1 MENQPP
7 KFVRWA
13 VLIGIVVLINVFS
26 FISVSY
32 VFPEPEYNDFCE
44 QQSVIDVDLIKDEAQ
59 CSELGGSWNDYRN
72 LKPGPQDLQGFCDLY
87 KECSGAFDDARVDH
101 AQTVFLILLGIA
113 AASII
118 LGMFLKGSSIV
129 AAGLSYGGVVLLVT
143 SGMRYLGDLD
153 QLIQIV
159 AVGAALVLVLVIAY
173 RKFKD

>member
-32 VFPEPEYNDFCE
+32 VLPAPEYSDFCE
-44 QQSVIDVDLIKDEAQ
+44 QRNVGVIETEEQ
-59 CSELGGSWNDYRN
+59 CVTNDGKWNAY
-72 LKPGPQDLQGFCDLY
+72 QGVPKADDAPSGYCDLNY
-87 KECSGAFDDARVDH
+87 ECSMAYDDARVNNS
-101 AQTVFLILLGIA
+101 QTAFLSLLVAGA
-113 AASII
+113 VAII

-129 AAGLSYGGVVLLVT
+129 AAGLSYGGVVLLIA
-143 SGMRYLGDLD
+143 SGTRYLGDLD
-153 QLIQIV
+153 QLVQIL
-159 AVGAALVLVLVIAY
+159 AVGAALILVLAIAY

>member
-32 VFPEPEYNDFCE
+32 VFPEPEYETFCG
-44 QQSVIDVDLIKDEAQ
+44 D
-59 CSELGGSWNDYRN
+59 RN
-72 LKPGPQDLQGFCDLY
+72 LPSKLVETEASCTENGGVWMHDQFTKPETGEVTGYCDLY
-87 KECSGAFDDARVDH
+87 KECSAAHTEAREDH
-101 AQTVFLILLGIA
+101 AQTAFLILLGIA
-113 AASII
+113 AAIII

-153 QLIQIV
+153 QLIQIL

>member
-13 VLIGIVVLINVFS
+13 VLIGIVVLLNVFS

-32 VFPEPEYNDFCE
+32 AFPEPEFNNFCE
-44 QQSVIDVDLIKDEAQ
+44 RENVGLIETESQCLENEGKWNAYQGIAPKDGAT
-59 CSELGGSWNDYRN
+59 GY
-72 LKPGPQDLQGFCDLY
+72 CDLNY
-87 KECSGAFDDARVDH
+87 ECSMAYDDARADH
-101 AQTVFLILLGIA
+101 AQTAFLILLGVGA
-113 AASII
+113 AVII

-129 AAGLSYGGVVLLVT
+129 AAGLSYGGVVLLIT

-153 QLIQIV
+153 QLTQIL

-173 RKFKD
+173 RKFRD

>member
-13 VLIGIVVLINVFS
+13 VLLGIVVLINVFS

-32 VFPEPEYNDFCE
+32 AFPDPEYDTFCG
-44 QQSVIDVDLIKDEAQ
+44 D
-59 CSELGGSWNDYRN
+59 RN
-72 LKPGPQDLQGFCDLY
+72 LPQKLTDTEASCTENGGVWMHDQFAKPESGEVVGYCDLY
-87 KECSGAFDDARVDH
+87 KECSATYNDAQENH
-101 AQTVFLILLGIA
+101 AQTAFLILLGIA

-129 AAGLSYGGVVLLVT
+129 AAGLSYGGVVLLIV
-143 SGMRYLGDLD
+143 SGIRYLGELD
-153 QLIQIV
+153 ELIQIV
-159 AVGAALVLVLVIAY
+159 AVGAALVLVLGIAY